1 MSNNTRLA
9 ACILSDR
16 PLSEL
21 EAAAAGG
28 LDCAAGIPALAL
40 AASLLNVESVATL
53 LRCGADVNAAY
64 ASEPF
69 AGWRAL
75 HFAAAAPCGPDT
87 DALLAILI
95 TAGADVTAST
105 NDGFSATD
113 IACTDHPETAQLLVA
128 AGAPPPS
135 AARHALHLQTQAR
148 ATPRLHAVVDE
159 LEVSAVCE
167 ELLLG
172 AYVDGADPAGRTPL
186 HLAARLG
193 CPPLVRLLAFSFGAN
208 VNVQDVLGRT
218 PLLIAVS
225 LDMPSTE
232 TVATLLALGAD
243 WNTPD
248 ALGATPMRV
257 AVDRGRTQLVAM
269 LAAAGAPVPAGVPAS
284 IAKQH
289 RPVPEPINLM
299 AQHAFAVSCISK
311 GHLRALDMALAT
323 GKHSLHNLTV
333 HAAAYGT
340 VDSLQFF
347 LSRGGDVSARLTHPA
362 ESLYSGASALHAAC
376 GTTEDR
382 DDHVRLLLEAGAD
395 INATMPNGL
404 KPLDVACRAATRSLL
419 ISRGAVRAERTA
431 DGASW
436 KFTAQMMYA
445 VANHDFEEAKQHLY
459 AGVPVETRDVL
470 GRTVMHSAAST
481 GNCSLVIS
489 LLAHG
494 AQPNAVSFDGRSA
507 LHYAVAGGHLGCCEL
522 LLAAGADAQQPS
534 WLGVTPARLAALS
547 GEWRILQLFTESVL
561 PRQPA
566 AAPPAQPPP
575 PRARSRRA
583 ASVAAPPTPEAVARA
598 EAAAAELLAT
608 EAAEAARAAAKV
620 AKAAKR
626 AAQAASRKAPPPRAA
641 HSSSSE
647 EEEEAEAPAPE
658 ASWPCLPRQKPVKR
672 VRPRRRSYA
681 SAVAPPSAAA
691 ELKEPPPAPS
701 APSTESADDS
711 FSSISEP
718 DWLAELLEDR
728 CDTAGERRTYVE
740 QVVKDVGALRVEIDN
755 AKLCIV
761 CLSAEKSAVLL
772 PCKHAGFCDGCAVAL
787 LRGPCPLC
795 QTRVE
800 ECLLGLYCH

>member
-1 MSNNTRLA
+1 MYNTRLA
-9 ACILSDR
+9 SCILSDR
-16 PLSEL
+16 PPSEL
-21 EAAAAGG
+21 EAAASAG
-28 LDCAAGIPALAL
+28 LDCAAGVPALVL
-40 AASLLNVESVATL
+40 AASLLNSVAAATL
-53 LRCGADVNAAY
+53 VRLGADVNAPFTRD
-64 ASEPF
+64 PF
-69 AGWRAL
+69 AGWRPI
-75 HFAAAAPCGPDT
+75 HFVSAAPCGPDT
-87 DALLAILI
+87 DALLGILL
-95 TAGADVTAST
+95 GADCNVKLLTD
-105 NDGFSATD
+105 DGFSCSD
-113 IACTDHPETAQLLVA
+113 LACTDHPETAQLLVA
-128 AGAPPPS
+128 AGAPAPS
-135 AARHALHLQTQAR
+135 AARRALHLQTQGR

-218 PLLIAVS
+218 PLAVAVS
-225 LDMPSTE
+225 LDLPSPE
-232 TVATLLALGAD
+232 TVATLIALGAD
-243 WNTPD
+243 LNTPD

-299 AQHAFAVSCISK
+299 MQHAFAVSCISK
-311 GHLRALDMALAT
+311 GHLRALELALKS
-323 GKHSLHNLTV
+323 GKHSVDNLTA

-340 VDSLQFF
+340 VDSLQFL
-347 LSRGGDVSARLTHPA
+347 LSRGGSVNARLRHPA
-362 ESLYSGASALHAAC
+362 DSLYTGATALHAAC

-382 DDHVRLLLEAGAD
+382 DEHVRLLLESGAD

-404 KPLDVACRAATRSLL
+404 KPLDVACRPSTRGLL
-419 ISRGAVRAERTA
+419 ASRGAVRAERTA
-431 DGASW
+431 EGASW
-436 KFTAQMMYA
+436 KFAAQMMYA
-445 VANHDFEEAKQHLY
+445 VASHDYEEAKQHLY

-470 GRTVMHSAAST
+470 GRSVMHSAAGT
-481 GNCSLVIS
+481 GNCSLVVS

-494 AQPNAVSFDGRSA
+494 AVPSAVAYDGQSS

-547 GEWRILQLFTESVL
+547 GEWRILQLFTQSVL
-561 PRQPA
+561 PRQP

-575 PRARSRRA
+575 PRVRSKRV
-583 ASVAAPPTPEAVARA
+583 ASVAAPPTAEAVAAA

-626 AAQAASRKAPPPRAA
+626 AAQAAARRAPQRAA
-641 HSSSSE
+641 QRPPSSSE
-647 EEEEAEAPAPE
+647 EEEEAEPPAPE
-658 ASWPCLPRQKPVKR
+658 GSWPCLPRQKPVKR
-672 VRPRRRSYA
+672 RRPRRRSYA
-681 SAVAPPSAAA
+681 SAVAPQPPQRAAT
-691 ELKEPPPAPS
+691 ELPERA
-701 APSTESADDS
+701 APSTGSADDTCS
-711 FSSISEP
+711 TISEP

-728 CDTAGERRTYVE
+728 CDTASERRAFVE
-740 QVVKDVGALRVEIDN
+740 AAVKDVGALRVELDN
-755 AKLCIV
+755 AKLCVV
-761 CLSAEKSAVLL
+761 CLSAEKSAVAL
-772 PCKHAGFCDGCAVAL
+772 PCKHTGFCDECAVSL

-795 QTRVE
+795 KTRVE
-800 ECLLGLYCH
+800 ECMLGVYC